1 MPIRTENW
9 PLVFLAIIDNN
20 ADVLRS
26 ICLCDRVLATDEWN
40 WYYTLSRQRIS
51 KETIQKV
58 ILGFLNRTRIANNAL
73 LLYTLCWVNKLMRKP
88 SSHIVRIISQCVDYH
103 KETWTI
109 IVYIGRFHYV
119 APSGVSYNMHPYI
132 NCTKACTYYS
142 GIMRVMYCYISQHW
156 GSDLRGHYAVVL
168 AGARAI
174 SRDIFYV

>member
-1 MPIRTENW
+1 MYC
-9 PLVFLAIIDNN
+9 VQYVCAIGFWQLMNEIG
-20 ADVLRS
+20 
-26 ICLCDRVLATDEWN
+26 
-40 WYYTLSRQRIS
+40 
-51 KETIQKV
+51 TIHWVVNESPKKRYRKW
-58 ILGFLNRTRIANNAL
+58 FLNRTRIANNAL